1 MSLEFVQG
9 DITKMKVDAV
19 VNAANQT
26 LLGGGGVDGCIH
38 RAAGPELL
46 QECRTL
52 GGCAT
57 GDAKITGGYNMPCK
71 YIIHT
76 PGPVWHGGTKGEPGL
91 LRSCYERSLE
101 LAYEHGCRTI
111 AFPLISSGIYRYPKK
126 EAIKIA
132 VETIN
137 CFIADKDMDAYV
149 VAYDRT
155 MYDLCL
161 KVSQS
166 ME

>member
-19 VNAANQT
+19 VNAANET

-46 QECRTL
+46 RECRTL

-137 CFIADKDMDAYV
+137 GFIADKDMDAYV